1 MKVIRPTTIT
11 DAMLISST
19 VAEPSG
25 TDPAV
30 WNAAT
35 AYVVGDEVYRAG
47 THSVYTRLVN
57 GTTATAP
64 ELDTTNW
71 VYARPTNRWAMFDQ
85 EVGTQSSGAS
95 PMTVVMDPGTCG
107 ALALLEIDAD
117 EVTVTMTDGAG
128 GPTVYSRTT
137 DLDASYVTDW
147 FEYFFGAFSKLTS
160 LVLTDLPPY
169 SAGRITVTL
178 TGESTV
184 LCGGLVAGTAHYL
197 GGLQYGARAG
207 IRDYSVKSTDDDTG
221 IVTLTP
227 GRYRKTVRGLLQLP
241 TGAVNSVHKLLT
253 ELRAT
258 NVVWIGDDQA
268 EYEPLVVFGFARS
281 FELTVTYP
289 GARYYALEIEGMQ

>member
-1 MKVIRPTTIT
+1 MKVIKPTVVT

-25 TDPAV
+25 TDPAI
-30 WNAAT
+30 WNAGT
-35 AYVVGDEVYRAG
+35 AYVVGDEAYRAG

-64 ELDTTNW
+64 ESDATNW
-71 VYARPTNRWAMFDQ
+71 AYARPTNRWAMFDQ
-85 EVGTQSSGAS
+85 VINTQSSGAS
-95 PMTVVMDPGTCG
+95 PMTVVLDPGTCG
-107 ALALLEIDAD
+107 ALALIELDAD

-147 FEYFFGAFSKLTS
+147 YEYFFAPFSKLTS

-169 SAGRITVTL
+169 AAGRITVAITAAA
-178 TGESTV
+178 TV
-184 LCGGLVAGTAHYL
+184 LCGGLIVGNPYYL

-207 IRDYSVKSTDDDTG
+207 IRDYSTKDTDDVTG
-221 IVTLTP
+221 IVTLAE
-227 GRYRKTVRGLLQLP
+227 GRYRKTVRGLLQLAA
-241 TGAVNSVHKLLT
+241 GAVNSVHKLLT
-253 ELRAT
+253 ALRAT
-258 NVVWIGDDQA
+258 NAVWIGDDDA
-268 EYEPLVVFGFARS
+268 TYEPLIVFGFLRN

-289 GARYYALEIEGMQ
+289 GHSFYSIEIEGMQ